1 MSVRANAIALVEHMG
16 LLMIFEREVEK
27 SVALHAEYST
37 RKKNPVI

>member
-1 MSVRANAIALVEHMG
+1 MPVMANAIVIVEHMS